1 MLTRGKTTEMSDLTE
16 TAANDESRKD
26 GLGGR
31 PAAGEDP
38 VKREQIL
45 DGAHRIFMRQ
55 GFDASSMN
63 DITREAGVSKGTLY
77 VYFKN
82 KEDLFA
88 AIIQRQKSRVFEKL
102 REIVKAG
109 GPIAD
114 VLHDFGVTF
123 TTHLLSDTAIR
134 GQRIVIGV
142 IDRMPELADSFF
154 KTGPNNGPMMLAN
167 HLQKQTELGKLKPI
181 EDTVLASKQFGELCM
196 AGLYRPRLF
205 GEMRE
210 PPSAERI
217 EKNVASAVRIFL
229 NTYGV
234 DRR

>member
-1 MLTRGKTTEMSDLTE
+1 MSDLTE
-16 TAANDESRKD
+16 TAAYLEECRKD

-45 DGAHRIFMRQ
+45 DGAQRVFMRQ

-88 AIIQRQKSRVFEKL
+88 AIIQRKKSLVFEEL
-102 REIVKAG
+102 REIVA
-109 GPIAD
+109 AD
-114 VLHDFGVTF
+114 RPVAETLYKFGLTF
-123 TTHLLSDTAIR
+123 GMHLLSEDAIR

-142 IDRMPELADSFF
+142 IERMPELADGFF
-154 KTGPNNGPMMLAN
+154 KFGPNTGPVLLAN
-167 HLQKQTELGKLKPI
+167 YLARQVELGRLKAIDDPMFTSRQLG
-181 EDTVLASKQFGELCM
+181 DLCI

-210 PPSAERI
+210 PPPREKVER
-217 EKNVASAVRIFL
+217 NVEWAVRLFL
-229 NTYGV
+229 NTYGI
-234 DRR
+234 DES

>member
-1 MLTRGKTTEMSDLTE
+1 MSDLAE
-16 TAANDESRKD
+16 TAVALPDCRKD

-45 DGAHRIFMRQ
+45 DGAMRVFMRM

-77 VYFKN
+77 VYFRN
-82 KEDLFA
+82 KEDLFS
-88 AIIQRQKSRVFEKL
+88 AIIQRKKSLVYEKL
-102 REIVKAG
+102 REIVEADK
-109 GPIAD
+109 PIAET
-114 VLHDFGVTF
+114 LFEFGVTF
-123 TTHLLSDTAIR
+123 SDHLLSDDAIR

-142 IDRMPELADSFF
+142 LDRMPELADGFF
-154 KTGPNNGPMMLAN
+154 KFGPNTGPVLLAN
-167 HLQKQTELGKLKPI
+167 YLAKQVEFGRLKPI
-181 EDTVLASKQFGELCM
+181 DDPMFTSRQLGDLCI

-210 PPSAERI
+210 PPPREKVER
-217 EKNVASAVRIFL
+217 NVEWAVRLFL

-234 DRR
+234 EKN

>member
-1 MLTRGKTTEMSDLTE
+1 MSDIGE
-16 TAANDESRKD
+16 AAEIEEPNRPD

-45 DGAHRIFMRQ
+45 DGAHRVFMRM

-88 AIIQRQKSRVFEKL
+88 AMIQRQKTRVMERL
-102 REIVKAG
+102 IG
-109 GPIAD
+109 
-114 VLHDFGVTF
+114 
-123 TTHLLSDTAIR
+123 LLSSNDPVGEVLSTFGIAFSTYLLSEQAIKA
-134 GQRIVIGV
+134 QRIVIGV
-142 IDRMPELADSFF
+142 LDRMPELAGSFF
-154 KTGPNNGPMMLAN
+154 KAGHNNGPTALAAYLERQVKAGN
-167 HLQKQTELGKLKPI
+167 IIPI
-181 EDTVLASKQFGELCM
+181 EDPMMTARQFGDLCL
-196 AGLYRPRLF
+196 AGFYRPRLF

-210 PPSAERI
+210 PPSSEEI
-217 EKNVASAVRIFL
+217 TKNVASAVRLFL

-234 DRR
+234 KKA

>member
-1 MLTRGKTTEMSDLTE
+1 MSDIGE
-16 TAANDESRKD
+16 AAEIEDTKRLD

-38 VKREQIL
+38 VKREKIL
-45 DGAHRIFMRQ
+45 DGAQCVFMRM

-88 AIIQRQKSRVFEKL
+88 AIIQRKKSRIFQKQK
-102 REIVKAG
+102 EILDAG
-109 GPIAD
+109 HPIAD
-114 VLHDFGVTF
+114 TLHEFGVMSA
-123 TTHLLSDTAIR
+123 THILSDEAIR

-142 IDRMPELADSFF
+142 LDRMPELADSFF
-154 KTGPNNGPMMLAN
+154 KTGPNTPPVMLAN
-167 HLQKQTELGKLKPI
+167 YFEDAVSRGLLKPI
-181 EDTVLASKQFGELCM
+181 EDPLMTARQFGDLCL
-196 AGLYRPRLF
+196 AGLYRQRLF

-210 PPSAERI
+210 APPQAMIERNI
-217 EKNVASAVRIFL
+217 NGAVRLFL

-234 DRR
+234 DKT

>member
-1 MLTRGKTTEMSDLTE
+1 MSDLTE
-16 TAANDESRKD
+16 TAAALLDCRKD

-45 DGAHRIFMRQ
+45 DGAMRVFMRL

-88 AIIQRQKSRVFEKL
+88 AIIQRKKSLVFEKL
-102 REIVKAG
+102 SEIVAAEK
-109 GPIAD
+109 PIAET
-114 VLHDFGVTF
+114 LYEFGITF
-123 TTHLLSDTAIR
+123 AEQVLSDDAIR

-142 IDRMPELADSFF
+142 IERMPELADSFF
-154 KTGPNNGPMMLAN
+154 KFGPNTGPVLLAN
-167 HLQKQTELGKLKPI
+167 YLKLQVERGRLKPI
-181 EDTVLASKQFGELCM
+181 DDPMFTARQLGDLCL

-210 PPSAERI
+210 PPPREKVER
-217 EKNVASAVRIFL
+217 NVEWAVRLFL

-234 DRR
+234 DKA

>member
-1 MLTRGKTTEMSDLTE
+1 MSDLAE
-16 TAANDESRKD
+16 TAAALLYCRKD

-45 DGAHRIFMRQ
+45 DGAQRVFMRM

-88 AIIQRQKSRVFEKL
+88 AIIQRKKSLIYEKL
-102 REIVKAG
+102 REIVE
-109 GPIAD
+109 AD
-114 VLHDFGVTF
+114 KPVAETLFEFGVTF
-123 TTHLLSDTAIR
+123 GMHLLSDDAIR

-142 IDRMPELADSFF
+142 LDRMPELADSFF
-154 KTGPNNGPMMLAN
+154 KFGPNTGPALLAN
-167 HLQKQTELGKLKPI
+167 YLAKQVELGRLKPMD
-181 EDTVLASKQFGELCM
+181 DTMFTARQLGDVCM

-210 PPSAERI
+210 PPTREKVER
-217 EKNVASAVRIFL
+217 NVEWGVRLFL
-229 NTYGV
+229 NTCGT
-234 DRR
+234 DKA

>member
-1 MLTRGKTTEMSDLTE
+1 MSDLTE
-16 TAANDESRKD
+16 AAAYAEEGRRD
-26 GLGGR
+26 GPGGR

-38 VKREQIL
+38 VKRAQIL
-45 DGAHRIFMRQ
+45 DGAMRVFMRQ

-88 AIIQRQKSRVFEKL
+88 AIIQRKKSLVFEKL
-102 REIVKAG
+102 GEIVAANKPVG
-109 GPIAD
+109 ET
-114 VLHDFGVTF
+114 LHEFGVTF
-123 TTHLLSDTAIR
+123 ASHILSDDAIR

-154 KTGPNNGPMMLAN
+154 KLGPNTGPVLLAN
-167 HLQKQTELGKLKPI
+167 YLTRQVELGRLKPI
-181 EDTVLASKQFGELCM
+181 EDAMHTSRQLGDLCV

-210 PPSAERI
+210 PPPREKVER
-217 EKNVASAVRIFL
+217 NVEWAVRLFL
-229 NTYGV
+229 NTYAV
-234 DRR
+234 EQA

>member
-1 MLTRGKTTEMSDLTE
+1 MSDLAE
-16 TAANDESRKD
+16 TAAALLDCRKD

-45 DGAHRIFMRQ
+45 DGAQRVFMRQ

-88 AIIQRQKSRVFEKL
+88 AIIQRKKSLVFERL
-102 REIVKAG
+102 REIVAADMS
-109 GPIAD
+109 IAET
-114 VLHDFGVTF
+114 LYEFGLTF
-123 TTHLLSDTAIR
+123 GEHLLSEDAIR

-142 IDRMPELADSFF
+142 IERMPELADSFF
-154 KTGPNNGPMMLAN
+154 KFGPNTGPVLLAN
-167 HLQKQTELGKLKPI
+167 YLARQVELGRLKPI
-181 EDTVLASKQFGELCM
+181 DDPMYTSRQLGDLCM

-205 GEMRE
+205 GEMQE
-210 PPSAERI
+210 PPPREKV
-217 EKNVASAVRIFL
+217 EKNVEWAVRLFL

-234 DRR
+234 DGAK

>member
-1 MLTRGKTTEMSDLTE
+1 MSDLEE
-16 TAANDESRKD
+16 TAAAFLDCRKD

-45 DGAHRIFMRQ
+45 DGAMRVFMRM

-88 AIIQRQKSRVFEKL
+88 AIIQRKKSLVYEKL
-102 REIVKAG
+102 KEIVDADK
-109 GPIAD
+109 PIAET
-114 VLHDFGVTF
+114 LFEFGVTF
-123 TTHLLSDTAIR
+123 GVHLLSDDAIR

-142 IDRMPELADSFF
+142 LDRMPELAEGFF
-154 KTGPNNGPMMLAN
+154 KFGPNTGPVLLAN
-167 HLQKQTELGKLKPI
+167 YLAQQVELGRLKPI
-181 EDTVLASKQFGELCM
+181 DDPMYTARQLGDLCM

-205 GEMRE
+205 NEMQE
-210 PPSAERI
+210 PPPREKVER
-217 EKNVASAVRIFL
+217 NVEWAVRLFL
-229 NTYGV
+229 NSYGT
-234 DRR
+234 DKS

>member
-1 MLTRGKTTEMSDLTE
+1 MDEIGEAADTEDARRPE
-16 TAANDESRKD
+16 
-26 GLGGR
+26 GHGR

-45 DGAHRIFMRQ
+45 DGAHRVFMRM

-88 AIIQRQKSRVFEKL
+88 AIIQRQKSKIFEKL
-102 REIVKAG
+102 REILEEEGRPLAG
-109 GPIAD
+109 T
-114 VLHDFGVTF
+114 LHDFGVIF
-123 TTHLLSDTAIR
+123 TTHILSETAIR

-142 IDRMPELADSFF
+142 IDRMPELASTFF
-154 KTGPNNGPMMLAN
+154 QTGPNTGPVMLAN
-167 HLQKQTELGKLKPI
+167 FLKRKVACGMLKPI
-181 EDTVLASKQFGELCM
+181 EDPALTSRQFGDLCM

-205 GEMRE
+205 GEMRD
-210 PPSAERI
+210 PPPAERI
-217 EKNVASAVRIFL
+217 EKNVTAAVRMFL
-229 NTYGV
+229 NTYGPDARV
-234 DRR
+234 

>member
-1 MLTRGKTTEMSDLTE
+1 MSDLTE
-16 TAANDESRKD
+16 TAAALLDCRKD

-45 DGAHRIFMRQ
+45 DGAMRVFMRM

-88 AIIQRQKSRVFEKL
+88 AIIQRKKSAVFEKL
-102 REIVKAG
+102 REIVAANK
-109 GPIAD
+109 PVAD
-114 VLHDFGVTF
+114 TLYEFGVTF
-123 TTHLLSDTAIR
+123 ADHILSDDAIR

-154 KTGPNNGPMMLAN
+154 KFGPNTGPALLAN
-167 HLQKQTELGKLKPI
+167 YLTRQVELGRLKPI
-181 EDTVLASKQFGELCM
+181 EDTMRASRQFGDLCV

-210 PPSAERI
+210 PPARDQVER
-217 EKNVASAVRIFL
+217 NVEWALRLFL
-229 NTYGV
+229 NTYGT
-234 DRR
+234 DKR

>member
-1 MLTRGKTTEMSDLTE
+1 MSDLTE
-16 TAANDESRKD
+16 TALALLDCRKD

-45 DGAHRIFMRQ
+45 DGAQRVFMRM

-88 AIIQRQKSRVFEKL
+88 AIIQRKKSLVFEQL
-102 REIVKAG
+102 REIVAADK
-109 GPIAD
+109 PIAET
-114 VLHDFGVTF
+114 LYEFGVTF
-123 TTHLLSDTAIR
+123 GVHLLSDDAIR

-142 IDRMPELADSFF
+142 LERMPELADGFF
-154 KTGPNNGPMMLAN
+154 KFGPNTGPALLAN
-167 HLQKQTELGKLKPI
+167 YLAKQADLGKLKPI
-181 EDTVLASKQFGELCM
+181 DDPMYTSRQLGDLCM

-210 PPSAERI
+210 PPPREKVER
-217 EKNVASAVRIFL
+217 NVEWAVRLFL
-229 NTYGV
+229 NSYGV
-234 DRR
+234 DNAR

>member
-1 MLTRGKTTEMSDLTE
+1 MSDIGL
-16 TAANDESRKD
+16 AAEIEDTKKMD

-45 DGAHRIFMRQ
+45 DGAMRVFMRM

-88 AIIQRQKSRVFEKL
+88 AIIQRKKSLVFEKL
-102 REIVKAG
+102 REIVE
-109 GPIAD
+109 AD
-114 VLHDFGVTF
+114 MPVAETLHEFGITF
-123 TTHLLSDTAIR
+123 GSHLLSDDAIR

-154 KTGPNNGPMMLAN
+154 KFGPNTGPVLLAN
-167 HLQKQTELGKLKPI
+167 YLARQVELGRLKPI
-181 EDTVLASKQFGELCM
+181 EDPMYTSRQLGDLCM

-205 GEMRE
+205 GEMQE
-210 PPSAERI
+210 PPSPEKVER
-217 EKNVASAVRIFL
+217 NVEWAVRLFL
-229 NTYGV
+229 NTYGT
-234 DRR
+234 DKS

>member
-1 MLTRGKTTEMSDLTE
+1 MSDLDE
-16 TAANDESRKD
+16 TAAVFPDFRKD

-45 DGAHRIFMRQ
+45 DGAMRVFMRQ

-88 AIIQRQKSRVFEKL
+88 AIIQRKKSLVYGKL
-102 REIVKAG
+102 REIVD
-109 GPIAD
+109 AD
-114 VLHDFGVTF
+114 KPVAETLFQFGCTF
-123 TTHLLSDTAIR
+123 GAHLLSDDAIR

-154 KTGPNNGPMMLAN
+154 KFGPHTGPALLGNYLAR
-167 HLQKQTELGKLKPI
+167 QAELGHLKPI
-181 EDTVLASKQFGELCM
+181 DDPMYMARQLGDLCM

-210 PPSAERI
+210 PPPWEKVER
-217 EKNVASAVRIFL
+217 NVEWAVRVFL

-234 DRR
+234 DKPE

>member
-1 MLTRGKTTEMSDLTE
+1 MSDLPE
-16 TAANDESRKD
+16 TADIEECRRD

-45 DGAHRIFMRQ
+45 DGAQRVFMRQ
-55 GFDASSMN
+55 GFDAASMN

-88 AIIQRQKSRVFEKL
+88 AIIQRKKSLVFEKL
-102 REIVKAG
+102 SEIVA
-109 GPIAD
+109 AD
-114 VLHDFGVTF
+114 KSVAETLYEFGITF
-123 TTHLLSDTAIR
+123 GMHLLSDDAIR

-154 KTGPNNGPMMLAN
+154 KFGPNTGPVLLAN
-167 HLQKQTELGKLKPI
+167 YLARQVKLGRLKPVG
-181 EDTVLASKQFGELCM
+181 DPMFVSRQLGDLCM

-205 GEMRE
+205 GEMQE
-210 PPSAERI
+210 PPPREKVER
-217 EKNVASAVRIFL
+217 NVEWAVRLFL

-234 DRR
+234 DQVG

>member
-1 MLTRGKTTEMSDLTE
+1 MSDIGDIADIEE
-16 TAANDESRKD
+16 TGKPE
-26 GLGGR
+26 GPGGR

-45 DGAHRIFMRQ
+45 DGAHRIFMRM

-88 AIIQRQKSRVFEKL
+88 AIVQRQKSRIFEQLKGVL
-102 REIVKAG
+102 DGERPLAE
-109 GPIAD
+109 
-114 VLHDFGVTF
+114 VLHEFGVVI
-123 TTHLLSDTAIR
+123 TTHILSETAIR

-142 IDRMPELADSFF
+142 LDRMPELAGNFF
-154 KTGPNNGPMMLAN
+154 KTGHNNPPAALAN
-167 HLQKQTELGKLKPI
+167 YLERQAKAGRLVPL
-181 EDTVLASKQFGELCM
+181 EDPMTTARQFSDLCM

-210 PPSAERI
+210 PPSAERV
-217 EKNVASAVRIFL
+217 EKNVASAVAMFL
-229 NTYGV
+229 RTYGTAKA
-234 DRR
+234 

>member
-1 MLTRGKTTEMSDLTE
+1 MSDLAE
-16 TAANDESRKD
+16 TAAAFLDCRKD

-38 VKREQIL
+38 VKRAQIL
-45 DGAHRIFMRQ
+45 DGAMRVFMRM

-88 AIIQRQKSRVFEKL
+88 AIIQRKKSLVYEQLK
-102 REIVKAG
+102 EIVDADK
-109 GPIAD
+109 PIAET
-114 VLHDFGVTF
+114 LFEFGVTF
-123 TTHLLSDTAIR
+123 GVHLLSDDAIR

-142 IDRMPELADSFF
+142 LDRMPELADGFF
-154 KTGPNNGPMMLAN
+154 KFGPNTGPVLLAN
-167 HLQKQTELGKLKPI
+167 YLAKQVELGRLKPI
-181 EDTVLASKQFGELCM
+181 DDPMYTARQLGDLCM

-210 PPSAERI
+210 PPAHDKVER
-217 EKNVASAVRIFL
+217 NVEWAVRLFL
-229 NTYGV
+229 NTYGTGKA
-234 DRR
+234 

>member
-1 MLTRGKTTEMSDLTE
+1 MSDLTE
-16 TAANDESRKD
+16 TAAYLEECRKD

-45 DGAHRIFMRQ
+45 DGAMRVFMRL

-88 AIIQRQKSRVFEKL
+88 AIIQRKKSLVFEKL
-102 REIVKAG
+102 REIVAANKPVAET
-109 GPIAD
+109 
-114 VLHDFGVTF
+114 LYEFGVTF
-123 TTHLLSDTAIR
+123 GTHILSDDAIR

-142 IDRMPELADSFF
+142 IDRMPELADGFF
-154 KTGPNNGPMMLAN
+154 KFGPNTGPVLLAN
-167 HLQKQTELGKLKPI
+167 YLTRQVELGRLKPI
-181 EDTVLASKQFGELCM
+181 EDPMHTSRQLGDLCV

-205 GEMRE
+205 GEMQE
-210 PPSAERI
+210 PPPREKVER
-217 EKNVASAVRIFL
+217 NVEWAVRLFL
-229 NTYGV
+229 NTYGTGKS
-234 DRR
+234 